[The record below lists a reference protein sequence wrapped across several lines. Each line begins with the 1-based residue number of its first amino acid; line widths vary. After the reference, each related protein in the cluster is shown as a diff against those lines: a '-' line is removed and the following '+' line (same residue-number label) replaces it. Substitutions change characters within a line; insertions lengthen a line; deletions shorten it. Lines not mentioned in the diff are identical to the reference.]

1 MSDRITGLLTI
12 CVALAFFASATQ
24 LELPF
29 FSDPLGPK
37 AFPMAVSGVAIIA
50 GIMMLVRPDQEPK
63 WPVLSTFIK
72 LFITTLILVIYAY
85 SLKPLGFIIPTALA
99 SAAISYQIKPDL
111 WKSMIIGGSLSVVLF
126 LIFKFGLGLGLYA
139 LPKSFLG

>member
-1 MSDRITGLLTI
+1 MSDRIAGLLTI

-24 LELPF
+24 LEMPF

-37 AFPMAVSGVAIIA
+37 SFPMAVSGVALIA
-50 GIMMLVRPDQEPK
+50 GIMMFLRPDNEPE

-72 LFITTLILVIYAY
+72 LFITTLILIIYAY
-85 SLKPLGFIIPTALA
+85 GLKPFGFITPTALA
-99 SAAISYQIKPDL
+99 SAAISYQIKPEVL
-111 WKSMIIGGSLSVVLF
+111 KSVIIGVSLSIILF

-139 LPKSFLG
+139 FPKSF

>member
-1 MSDRITGLLTI
+1 MSDRIAGLLTI

-24 LELPF
+24 LEMPF

-37 AFPMAVSGVAIIA
+37 SFPMAVSGVALIA
-50 GIMMLVRPDQEPK
+50 GIMMFLRPDNEPE

-72 LFITTLILVIYAY
+72 LFITTLILIIYAY
-85 SLKPLGFIIPTALA
+85 GLKPFGFITPTALA
-99 SAAISYQIKPDL
+99 SAAISYQIKPEL
-111 WKSMIIGGSLSVVLF
+111 LKSVIIGVSLSIILF

-139 LPKSFLG
+139 FPKSF

>member
-1 MSDRITGLLTI
+1 MSDRIAGLLTI

-24 LELPF
+24 LEMPF

-37 AFPMAVSGVAIIA
+37 SFPMAVSGVALIA
-50 GIMMLVRPDQEPK
+50 GIMMFLRPDNEPE

-72 LFITTLILVIYAY
+72 LFITTLILIIYAY
-85 SLKPLGFIIPTALA
+85 GLKPFGFITPTALA
-99 SAAISYQIKPDL
+99 SAAISYQIKPEVL
-111 WKSMIIGGSLSVVLF
+111 KSVIVGVSLSIILF

-139 LPKSFLG
+139 FPKSF

>member
-1 MSDRITGLLTI
+1 MSDRIAGLLTI

-24 LELPF
+24 LEMPF

-37 AFPMAVSGVAIIA
+37 SFPMAVSGVALIA
-50 GIMMLVRPDQEPK
+50 GIMMFLRPDNEPK

-72 LFITTLILVIYAY
+72 LFITTLILIIYAY
-85 SLKPLGFIIPTALA
+85 GLKPFGFITPTALA
-99 SAAISYQIKPDL
+99 SAAISYQIKPEL
-111 WKSMIIGGSLSVVLF
+111 LKSVIIGVSLSIILF

-139 LPKSFLG
+139 FPKSF

>member
-12 CVALAFFASATQ
+12 CVALAFFSSATQ

-37 AFPMAVSGVAIIA
+37 AFPMAVSGMALIA
-50 GIMMLVRPDQEPK
+50 GIMMFIRPDQEPE

-99 SAAISYQIKPDL
+99 SAAISYQIKPNL
-111 WKSMIIGGSLSVVLF
+111 WKSMIIGVSLSVVLF

-139 LPKSFLG
+139 FPKSFMG